1 MVLLALAAAQ
11 GRGSDMAGSMGQGGA
26 GTMAS
31 QHAAGVTPDQSGDTA
46 RQDAAID
53 AMSSMHM
60 SDGMAGHSAMS
71 EHMAWSDTRLAT
83 DADRERARE
92 IVKTLQTALAKYKD
106 YHVAEAD
113 GFRPFHPELR
123 QDIYHFT
130 RWQNGLKAAFT
141 FDPAEPTSL
150 LYKKT
155 SHDGY
160 ALVGAMYTAPRGI
173 SEAKLESARAARS
186 CAMASARQPLLP
198 AQGTARDRRLDEVR
212 RQRLDCDQG
221 GVRRGRRTVLSAGLR
236 MDGARLSVGDDAGSR
251 LVALSKITCAP
262 RPDARPSTKS
272 VSAGRLVS
280 IRH

>member
-1 MVLLALAAAQ
+1 MILHNAAGVAMVLLALAAAQ

-106 YHVAEAD
+106 YHVAEAH

-160 ALVGAMYTAPRGI
+160 AWSARCTPRRAESVKRSSISACRSELRDGIGTSTFASRPRNSARPPTGRSSASTARLRPRRRATRQADGSI
-173 SEAKLESARAARS
+173 RRSSDGWCTSIRGRRRRKPPGRTERLLSDTPHRQLRAAR
-186 CAMASARQPLLP
+186 
-198 AQGTARDRRLDEVR
+198 
-212 RQRLDCDQG
+212 
-221 GVRRGRRTVLSAGLR
+221 
-236 MDGARLSVGDDAGSR
+236 
-251 LVALSKITCAP
+251 
-262 RPDARPSTKS
+262 
-272 VSAGRLVS
+272 
-280 IRH
+280 